1 MGPGGFPSLQN
12 WCDPTESG
20 RVGSIPTL
28 SRHDHVA
35 PATTRDAPTVEE
47 YECFIVAPVEAPFYS
62 LMFAERWIHPAGPRK

>member
-28 SRHDHVA
+28 SRHNDLA
-35 PATTRDAPTVEE
+35 PAALSATGAKFFGMGKWVGK
-47 YECFIVAPVEAPFYS
+47 FVFHAASVAR
-62 LMFAERWIHPAGPRK
+62 LLLPAFP